1 MSAIS
6 VNPEPAKPTLADLAV
21 VGIALVLPSVTTW
34 AYFFGAATSASG
46 VQAAVY
52 SVVKFVQ
59 FALPIAWVVLVQKQ
73 RPRLRPRGSEGI
85 AIGLVFGVAVAIGM
99 FGLYELALDDTAVMD
114 LAEAE
119 IRRKTLGFGIDTLA
133 KFAMLG
139 GFYSLVHSLLEE
151 YYWRWFVFGQ
161 LRRFTSFRAAAIVS
175 SLGFMA
181 HHVLVLGKFFGFASP
196 TTYLLSACI
205 AVGGFVWAWL
215 YDRTG
220 SLVGPWL
227 SHALVDAGIFSL
239 GYQLVGAML
248 AS

>member
-1 MSAIS
+1 MNDTA

-21 VGIALVLPSVTTW
+21 VAVAIVLPSITTW
-34 AYFFGAATSASG
+34 LYFFGAAGSASG
-46 VQAAVY
+46 VQATVY
-52 SVVKFVQ
+52 SVVKVAQ
-59 FALPIAWVVLVQKQ
+59 FALPAVWVLLVQKQ
-73 RPRLRPRGSEGI
+73 RLTLRPRGSEGV
-85 AIGLVFGVAVAIGM
+85 AVGLLFGVAVAAGM
-99 FGLYELALDDTAVMD
+99 FGLYKLVLDDTATMD

-133 KFAMLG
+133 EYALLG
-139 GFYSLVHSLLEE
+139 GFYSLIHSLLEE

-161 LRRFTSFRAAAIVS
+161 LRRCTSFRAAAIVS

-215 YDRTG
+215 YERTG
-220 SLVGPWL
+220 SLMGPWL
-227 SHALVDAGIFSL
+227 SHAVVDAGIFAL
-239 GYQLVGAML
+239 GYQLVRTML
-248 AS
+248 AT